1 MFSKLTNSKLI
12 IMKTKLMGN
21 FAILHLYHNKHANFL
36 GLLLTFC

>member
-21 FAILHLYHNKHANFL
+21 FALPYFKYNKRAIFHDL
-36 GLLLTFC
+36 C